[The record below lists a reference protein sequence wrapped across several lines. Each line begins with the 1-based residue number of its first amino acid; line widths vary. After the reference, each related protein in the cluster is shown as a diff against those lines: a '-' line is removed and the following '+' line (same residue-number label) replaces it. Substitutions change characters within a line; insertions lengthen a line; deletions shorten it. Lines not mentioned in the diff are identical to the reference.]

1 MAAEIINLDG
11 ISEKWIRGEILDAEK
26 EKHRHVKKA
35 EFILQDDGVSVLER
49 FWWEPVQFE
58 RLRRITGYL
67 VGSLD
72 RWNDAKRAEEQDRVK
87 HGT

>member
-11 ISEKWIRGEILDAEK
+11 ISEDWIRGEILDAER
-26 EKHRHVKKA
+26 EKRRHVKKA

-87 HGT
+87 HL

>member
-11 ISEKWIRGEILDAEK
+11 ISEDWIRGEILDAER
-26 EKHRHVKKA
+26 EKNRHVKKA

-72 RWNDAKRAEEQDRVK
+72 RWNDAKRAEEHDRVK